1 VPTKRK
7 TGEKMLRGIPVSQGV
22 SRSRVVVLDRT
33 RIDPAKWGILES
45 DPAGEEDRLQ
55 ASLMETRRQILAVQ
69 ERLREALGAKEAQI
83 FDAHLLVLEDP
94 MLIEEA
100 TRFIREDLVTAEFAL
115 HKASEKYAEALG
127 KVDDSYLSERAA
139 DIRDV
144 AQRVLADLMDQALC
158 TGLADLTE
166 PCVVVAHD
174 LTPSDTAMMD
184 PAMVQKSF
192 KNRKIF
198 KSGCF

>member
-1 VPTKRK
+1 MPTKRK
-7 TGEKMLRGIPVSQGV
+7 NGEKMLRGIPVSQGV
-22 SRSRVVVLDRT
+22 IRSRAVVLDRT

-55 ASLMETRRQILAVQ
+55 ASLVETRRQILAVQ
-69 ERLREALGAKEAQI
+69 ERLREAMGVKEAQI

-100 TRFIREDLVTAEFAL
+100 TRFIREDLVTAEFAF
-115 HKASEKYAEALG
+115 HEASEKYAEALS
-127 KVDDSYLSERAA
+127 KVDDAYLSERAA

-144 AQRVLADLMDQALC
+144 AQRVLADLMGQAPC
-158 TGLADLTE
+158 TGLTDLTE

-174 LTPSDTAMMD
+174 
-184 PAMVQKSF
+184 
-192 KNRKIF
+192 
-198 KSGCF
+198 